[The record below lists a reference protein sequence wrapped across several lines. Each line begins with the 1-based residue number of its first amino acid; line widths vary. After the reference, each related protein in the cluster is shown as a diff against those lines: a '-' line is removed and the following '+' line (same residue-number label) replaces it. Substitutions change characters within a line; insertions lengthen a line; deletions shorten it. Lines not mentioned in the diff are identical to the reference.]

1 MASAA
6 ICLLAVA
13 LRMPLSIMTQRAV
26 PPSLQRSGSPD
37 PCPSPYWGLDRL
49 GLMWGMEMTNSSIVF
64 LLFPQRER
72 QGLLW
77 PCNLGNVRILGSLP
91 SRSCVKGHISR
102 FKAPLSTCVD
112 GGRAKDIRA
121 MGPLVPLRGPLDWLW
136 KSQFFTLL
144 WNLKLLLPGGEDS
157 TAMGVMEHEPA
168 TKIMAF
174 SKSLLCCKCRPGLH
188 LPVADVDQVK
198 TI

>member
-1 MASAA
+1 
-6 ICLLAVA
+6 
-13 LRMPLSIMTQRAV
+13 
-26 PPSLQRSGSPD
+26 
-37 PCPSPYWGLDRL
+37 
-49 GLMWGMEMTNSSIVF
+49 MTNSSIVF
-64 LLFPQRER
+64 LLFPQSEQ
-72 QGLLW
+72 QGLLQ
-77 PCNLGNVRILGSLP
+77 PSKQGNVQILGPLL

-112 GGRAKDIRA
+112 GGRAKYIRV
-121 MGPLVPLRGPLDWLW
+121 MGPFSAFKRATGLALEITIFHIVME
-136 KSQFFTLL
+136 SQTTPS
-144 WNLKLLLPGGEDS
+144 WGEDS

>member
-64 LLFPQRER
+64 LLFPQSEQ
-72 QGLLW
+72 QGLLQ
-77 PCNLGNVRILGSLP
+77 PSKQGNVQILGPLL

-112 GGRAKDIRA
+112 GGRAKYIRV
-121 MGPLVPLRGPLDWLW
+121 MGPFSAFKRATGLALEITI
-136 KSQFFTLL
+136 FHI
-144 WNLKLLLPGGEDS
+144 
-157 TAMGVMEHEPA
+157 VMESQTTPSWGGRFNSHGCHGTWTGNENNGFFKV
-168 TKIMAF
+168 T
-174 SKSLLCCKCRPGLH
+174 
-188 LPVADVDQVK
+188 PVL
-198 TI
+198 